1 MIGASILYHLSR
13 MKIKAILVKKNR
25 LASGSSGAC
34 DGLIFLPFKTSSS
47 RIATLLKVSVY
58 QDTNPM
64 VFKSQ

>member
-1 MIGASILYHLSR
+1 MIGASILYHLSKR
-13 MKIKAILVKKNR
+13 KLKAVAVEKNE

-34 DGLIFLPFKTSSS
+34 DGLAFLPFKISSS
-47 RIATLLKVSVY
+47 RIATLLKMSVD